1 MKKVKRLLMCGAA
14 VLPIFLMT
22 FHGVALPQEN
32 GNKCQGEGT
41 IQENCPNIHV
51 EVRPAYITQSPADH
65 TYVKFTE
72 GNGNWESFPCFGKC
86 TGGKLLEETESFTLE
101 DNKKIAKYMASNKPC
116 RWPKK
121 YYLIFGVC
129 HQLANRS
136 LFHTEK
142 TVKKARMYK
151 LSSFFYY
158 TYGNCFWPL
167 KQYCMNNCQ
176 EASEALGS
184 WKPGIPPGCTPS
196 MSGKRSPTEPNDE
209 YLLYVK
215 LFGNL
220 KEVKDSMAMKDL
232 FRAYRDEL
240 FALFYQQRIGDKNK
254 ADYLPILISGH
265 EELVKQKEKLDRR
278 LYDQKEEV
286 DEDII
291 YNDYNMLFNSALS
304 QLREKLP
311 TDIYEQFF
319 GLKKSQTVDVRWFKP
334 SDGE

>member
-14 VLPIFLMT
+14 ILPIFLMT
-22 FHGVALPQEN
+22 FHGVAIPQEN
-32 GNKCQGEGT
+32 GNKCQGADSV
-41 IQENCPNIHV
+41 QENCPNIHV
-51 EVRPAYITQSPADH
+51 EVRPAYFPESPADH

-86 TGGKLLEETESFTLE
+86 TGGKLLEETESFILE
-101 DNKKIAKYMASNKPC
+101 DNKKIVKYMASNKPC
-116 RWPKK
+116 RWPKR

-142 TVKKARMYK
+142 TVKKARMYNW
-151 LSSFFYY
+151 SSFFCY
-158 TYGNCFWPL
+158 TYGACFWPL

-176 EASEALGS
+176 EASAALGS
-184 WKPGIPPGCTPS
+184 WQPGIPSGCGS
-196 MSGKRSPTEPNDE
+196 SISAKRSPTEPNDE

-220 KEVKDSMAMKDL
+220 KEVKDSRAMKDL

-254 ADYLPILISGH
+254 ADYLPILQSGH
-265 EELVKQKEKLDRR
+265 DELLKKKEELDKR
-278 LYDQKEEV
+278 LSDQKEL
-286 DEDII
+286 DPDIFNA
-291 YNDYNMLFNSALS
+291 YNKLFKSTLS
-304 QLREKLP
+304 QLSEKLP
-311 TDIYEQFF
+311 TDIYERFF
-319 GLKKSQTVDVRWFKP
+319 GLQKGQVFDVRWFLP
-334 SDGE
+334 SNEE